1 MTTKSYR
8 AGAAIRNTTSSA
20 TKAVVQGAK
29 SAGAAASMFWKG
41 LTGKTVVSTQVA
53 TRKR

>member
-1 MTTKSYR
+1 MTKSYR

-20 TKAVVQGAK
+20 ATSVAQGAK
-29 SAGAAASMFWKG
+29 AAGYAASMFWKG